1 MRNKFLVIGIIV
13 LLILSAVVMG
23 CEEEQ
28 AKLAEQE
35 ELSIEEKLVGEW
47 QATDDSGSFIFNS
60 DGSVM
65 LTTGNIALDSVEEI
79 KINWRIDDSQD
90 PIHLDFVGINKQTG
104 IEEKTPIRIIIRF
117 LTDDK
122 IQIRMG
128 EYLDNGEWKR
138 PDDFTDDLEDRSQF
152 ILTRQ

>member
-1 MRNKFLVIGIIV
+1 MM
-13 LLILSAVVMG
+13 LSVVVMG
-23 CEEEQ
+23 CEEKESSF
-28 AKLAEQE
+28 E
-35 ELSIEEKLVGEW
+35 EMLVGEW

-65 LTTGNIALDSVEEI
+65 LTTGNIAVESIEDI
-79 KINWRIDDSQD
+79 QVNWRIDDSQE
-90 PIHLDFVGINKQTG
+90 PIHLDFIGINKQTD
-104 IEEKTPIRIIIRF
+104 IEEKTPIRMIIRF

-128 EYLDNGEWKR
+128 EYLNNGEWKR
-138 PDDFTDDLEDRSQF
+138 PDDFTDDLEDKSQF

>member
-47 QATDDSGSFIFNS
+47 SNNEVSFIFNE
-60 DGSVM
+60 DGSMVM
-65 LTTGNIALDSVEEI
+65 ILRDSFVISGEDKRECLWEI
-79 KINWRIDDSQD
+79 DTNYD
-90 PIHLDFVGINKQTG
+90 PIHLDIILIKH
-104 IEEKTPIRIIIRF
+104 EEKLVTQAILRF
-117 LTDDK
+117 LTDDI
-122 IQIRMG
+122 IQICSTEALERPSSFFDAG
-128 EYLDNGEWKR
+128 EENTL
-138 PDDFTDDLEDRSQF
+138 
-152 ILTRQ
+152 ILNRQ